1 MPRPVKRR
9 TVVSYRRDVEHLTRL
24 RTAIKLD
31 INKLGTDLA
40 EKTCQEIDTLMN
52 RLVDCIAKV
61 ENNNT

>member
-31 INKLGTDLA
+31 SHRLGTDLA
-40 EKTCQEIDTLMN
+40 EKTCSDIDTLLN
-52 RLVDCIAKV
+52 RLVDCISKV
-61 ENNNT
+61 ETDK